1 MIIPHQAATRP
12 GASSTSSA
20 ATHQA
25 EHTKAEIK
33 RAAMEFESIMLSQ
46 LTAALRPETDEG
58 SEEASLTGGQNDLV
72 QQMFGEQ
79 LATALA
85 KGGGIGL
92 AELLTHE
99 MDPNKNQ
106 AAMASPIERAA
117 ETTRHLRRD
126 ESLPSET
133 PSVSAPAVD
142 VASVAKITS
151 PSNVQPKEIE
161 PLLGLSRPRR
171 VSELLKADATAP
183 AGLTPVKLTVM
194 PEAEAVKRSISDA
207 TPSQPAY
214 KAQTRLEATI
224 EELQQV
230 TRPRR
235 IIASSSMAASDR
247 SATVKLPPAAATE
260 TVKRA
265 AAPAAS
271 FAAVKPGYTGQPR
284 LDALIEQA
292 SRRHG
297 VDPHL
302 LAAVMHTE
310 SGKRA
315 NALSNKGA
323 SGYMQIMPAT
333 FKQFAGPGK
342 NIFDP
347 VENINAGAAYLKFLS
362 NKYNGSLDKVL
373 AGYNAGIGNVER
385 YGGVPPF
392 KETRNFVASVKKN
405 YRELLSAGVATTPE
419 NLATSSNGGPG
430 KAGGLK
436 LKPAASADGL
446 EATLTPRAPRAA
458 TRLTGSKDA
467 TRELSANAVDLQLPI
482 QGRISSPFGATRH
495 HRQHKGVDI
504 AAARGTPIEASAG
517 GEVVYAGWTHGYGK
531 TVLIK
536 HQEGYYTRYAHADK
550 LMVTRGDRVQ
560 IGQQVATVGSTGHA
574 TGPHLHFEIVQGNR
588 RVNPLR
594 AVADSA
600 AERIAVKIGK

>member
-1 MIIPHQAATRP
+1 
-12 GASSTSSA
+12 
-20 ATHQA
+20 
-25 EHTKAEIK
+25 
-33 RAAMEFESIMLSQ
+33 MLGQ
-46 LTAALRPETDEG
+46 LTAALRPETGDSG
-58 SEEASLTGGQNDLV
+58 EESALTGGQNDLV

-92 AELLTHE
+92 SELLMHE
-99 MDPNKNQ
+99 MDPNKNKS
-106 AAMASPIERAA
+106 AAEVSPLERAA
-117 ETTRHLRRD
+117 ETTRHLRRA
-126 ESLPSET
+126 ESSPSET

-142 VASVAKITS
+142 IASVAKITS
-151 PSNVQPKEIE
+151 PSDIQPKAID

-171 VSELLKADATAP
+171 AVELLRAEAVEPA
-183 AGLTPVKLTVM
+183 AGLTPVKLTLKA
-194 PEAEAVKRSISDA
+194 EAETVKRSTNDA

-214 KAQTRLEATI
+214 KAQTQLTATM

-235 IIASSSMAASDR
+235 IIESLNQASPAR
-247 SATVKLPPAAATE
+247 TATVKLPPASANEA
-260 TVKRA
+260 VKRA
-265 AAPAAS
+265 AAPTIGDAQPAARP
-271 FAAVKPGYTGQPR
+271 AAGKSAYTGQAK
-284 LDALIEQA
+284 LDAIIEQA

-347 VENINAGAAYLKFLS
+347 VENINVGAAYLKFLS

-392 KETRNFVASVKKN
+392 KETRNFVTSVKKN
-405 YRELLSAGVATTPE
+405 YRELLSANGATASE
-419 NLATSSNGGPG
+419 SLATLGNGSPG
-430 KAGGLK
+430 KTGGVK
-436 LKPAASADGL
+436 LKPAAPADRL
-446 EATLTPRAPRAA
+446 EATLTPRALRATSA
-458 TRLTGSKDA
+458 APSVSRAKTETH
-467 TRELSANAVDLQLPI
+467 EFSANGVDLQIPV
-482 QGRISSPFGATRH
+482 QGRISSPFGATRNR
-495 HRQHKGVDI
+495 RQHKGVDI

-517 GEVVYAGWTHGYGK
+517 GEVVYAGWTQGYGK

-550 LMVTRGDRVQ
+550 LMVARGDTVRM
-560 IGQQVATVGSTGHA
+560 GQQVATVGSTGHA
-574 TGPHLHFEIVQGNR
+574 TGPHLHFEILQGNR
-588 RVNPLR
+588 RVNPMR
-594 AVADSA
+594 AVANSA

>member
-1 MIIPHQAATRP
+1 
-12 GASSTSSA
+12 
-20 ATHQA
+20 
-25 EHTKAEIK
+25 
-33 RAAMEFESIMLSQ
+33 MEFESIMLSQ

-58 SEEASLTGGQNDLV
+58 GEENALTGGQNDLV

-79 LATALA
+79 LASALA

-92 AELLTHE
+92 AELLIHE

-106 AAMASPIERAA
+106 AAAVASPLERAA
-117 ETTRHLRRD
+117 ETTRHLRRA
-126 ESLPSET
+126 EALPSET
-133 PSVSAPAVD
+133 PSASAPVAD
-142 VASVAKITS
+142 AASVAKPTT
-151 PSNVQPKEIE
+151 PSDIQPKAID

-171 VSELLKADATAP
+171 AVELLRAEAAAP
-183 AGLTPVKLTVM
+183 AAAGLTPVRLTLKA
-194 PEAEAVKRSISDA
+194 EAETVKRSMNDA
-207 TPSQPAY
+207 APSQPAY
-214 KAQTRLEATI
+214 KAQTRLEATM

-235 IIASSSMAASDR
+235 IIESLNQASPAR
-247 SATVKLPPAAATE
+247 TATVKLPPASANEA
-260 TVKRA
+260 VKRA
-265 AAPAAS
+265 AAPATADAQPAAS
-271 FAAVKPGYTGQPR
+271 PAAVKSAYTGQAR

-347 VENINAGAAYLKFLS
+347 VENINAGAAYLKFL
-362 NKYNGSLDKVL
+362 NNRYDGSLDKVL

-405 YRELLSAGVATTPE
+405 YRELLSANGATASE
-419 NLATSSNGGPG
+419 NLATSGKGSPG
-430 KAGGLK
+430 KAGGLR
-436 LKPAASADGL
+436 LQPAAPADRL
-446 EATLTPRAPRAA
+446 EATLAPRGARTTSAA
-458 TRLTGSKDA
+458 SSLSRAKTE
-467 TRELSANAVDLQLPI
+467 TREFSANGVDLQLPL
-482 QGRISSPFGATRH
+482 QGRISSPFGATRN

-517 GEVVYAGWTHGYGK
+517 GEVVYAGWTQGYGK

-550 LMVTRGDRVQ
+550 LMVARGDTVRM
-560 IGQQVATVGSTGHA
+560 GQQVATVGSTGHA
-574 TGPHLHFEIVQGNR
+574 TGPHLHFEILQGNR